1 MFTLTKSISILSGN
15 FVPKAREKFQ
25 HQIKLRFNCIKTGRS
40 SPELAAVFRPGE
52 DSEDFHLDGR
62 KI

>member
-15 FVPKAREKFQ
+15 SVPKAREKFQ

-40 SPELAAVFRPGE
+40 SPELAAIFRLDDG
-52 DSEDFHLDGR
+52 EDFHLDGR